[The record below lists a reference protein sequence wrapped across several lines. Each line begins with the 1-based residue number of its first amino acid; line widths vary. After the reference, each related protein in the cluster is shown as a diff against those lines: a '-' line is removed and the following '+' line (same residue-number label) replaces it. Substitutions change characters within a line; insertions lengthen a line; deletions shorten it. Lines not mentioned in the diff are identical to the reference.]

1 MTSSSS
7 TSSPKEEEEQQHQ
20 QQEEDIQILDWFSSQ
35 KRKQRSNQRKQ
46 MNDIIKV
53 VKEFEKSTDTKVPD
67 LLSELLQRKSKPMIE
82 EATHAGVSVYFSLV

>member
-1 MTSSSS
+1 LMTSYSS
-7 TSSPKEEEEQQHQ
+7 TSSPKEEEQHQ
-20 QQEEDIQILDWFSSQ
+20 QQQEDIHILDWFLSQ

-46 MNDIIKV
+46 MHDIIKA

-82 EATHAGVSVYFSLV
+82 EATHAGVSVYFSIV